1 MENSQSVVGRICE
14 GQFHLHVQ
22 NKHKRTPVHPV
33 CRCWFSDDVM
43 CSITWCT
50 WGRRLLSSWRLHSTS
65 FVGQF
70 TVHSGSQ

>member
-50 WGRRLLSSWRLHSTS
+50 WGRRLLSS
-65 FVGQF
+65 
-70 TVHSGSQ
+70 